1 MFFVV
6 CIIGCLRIFVENTC
20 FSREAMPCV
29 YDSALYRK
37 IMYVFQK
44 TKWDHDCSV
53 GGPPAIEN
61 LVLSPTKQTNKQKK
75 KKKKKKKGIIV
86 HFLGPCDTP
95 AFPTEKTSCIAT
107 VFSLTYQKVKQYRV
121 PCVITIL
128 LCSSRRCFSSKPKGL
143 FMHIQLSKSVKSLC
157 DRGRVFEHS
166 LKAAPTI
173 KHITE
178 QPYLTS

>member
-1 MFFVV
+1 MCVRFSPISKNNV
-6 CIIGCLRIFVENTC
+6 C
-20 FSREAMPCV
+20 FSKNQMGSRLLGWRTSC
-29 YDSALYRK
+29 DRK
-37 IMYVFQK
+37 FGVVTHK
-44 TKWDHDCSV
+44 
-53 GGPPAIEN
+53 
-61 LVLSPTKQTNKQKK
+61 TNKQT
-75 KKKKKKKGIIV
+75 KKKKKKGIIV